1 MMQISTGNFILSYVP
16 NLTAA
21 QFELIKDDPN
31 VARSRMGK
39 PWNEVINEHTSWI
52 TIHGEV
58 TGDFIG
64 AFMLDKVD
72 EVKGTVCTHIMLRE
86 NYHRDT
92 ALTTTKLAAF
102 FLRVLGMIPYTTV
115 SVEPVYNYMRKF
127 LEDCGFVHHLATK
140 HYDIITIP
148 THYIPNLHNITIH
161 NDGN

>member
-1 MMQISTGNFILSYVP
+1 MMQISSGNFILSHVP

-21 QFELIKDDPN
+21 QFELIVDDPN

-39 PWNEVINEHTSWI
+39 PWVEVVNEHTQWI
-52 TIHGEV
+52 TIHGKI

-72 EVKGTVCTHIMLRE
+72 PVKRDVCIHIMLRE

-102 FLRVLGMIPYTTV
+102 FLRVIGKIPYTTV
-115 SVEPVYNYMRKF
+115 STDSKYDYMRKF
-127 LEDCGFVHHLATK
+127 LEDCGFMHHKCTEE
-140 HYDIITIP
+140 YDIITTP
-148 THYIPNLHNITIH
+148 THYIPNLPEITITQQ
-161 NDGN
+161 

>member
-1 MMQISTGNFILSYVP
+1 MMQISTCNFILSYVP

-21 QFELIKDDPN
+21 QFELIVDDTN

-39 PWNEVINEHTSWI
+39 PWNEVINEHTQWI
-52 TIHGEV
+52 TIHGKV

-72 EVKGTVCTHIMLRE
+72 IANGAVCMHIMLRE

-102 FLRVLGMIPYTTV
+102 YARVLGLIPYTTV
-115 SVEPVYNYMRKF
+115 SVDPKYDYMRKF
-127 LEDCGFVHHLATK
+127 LKDCGFVHHKSTDE
-140 HYDIITIP
+140 YDIITIP
-148 THYIPNLHNITIH
+148 THYIPNLSDITITQQ
-161 NDGN
+161 